1 MISAV
6 GIRVHSC
13 RSCAACVPPVASGA
27 ATAAMAEKAQ
37 KVTRADGV
45 TLESGREK
53 RPVTGPKETAG
64 ARPDGRPQSPEEKA
78 RAAAERRRDDDR
90 STAEARREERDVAR
104 PEGKRPDNAQSPEEQ
119 SQIAALRKRDADVRA
134 HERAHQMAAGGL
146 AGGATYTYQRGPDG
160 QLYAIGGEVPI
171 TVGPGRTPEETLQR
185 ARTVRSAALAPAEP
199 SGPDR
204 AIAAAAASME
214 AQALQEINARES
226 APAKGDRRTEAYE
239 AMSRSGEA
247 KPEGRS
253 LDVVA

>member
-13 RSCAACVPPVASGA
+13 RSCAACVPPLASGA
-27 ATAAMAEKAQ
+27 ASTAAAARAEKT
-37 KVTRADGV
+37 TRADGAAV
-45 TLESGREK
+45 EPGREK
-53 RPVTGPKETAG
+53 RAVTGPRDPAG
-64 ARPDGRPQSPEEKA
+64 ARADGQ
-78 RAAAERRRDDDR
+78 
-90 STAEARREERDVAR
+90 
-104 PEGKRPDNAQSPEEQ
+104 AQSPEEQ
-119 SQIAALRKRDADVRA
+119 AQIAALRKRDADVRA

-171 TVGPGRTPEETLQR
+171 TIAPGRTPEETLQR

-204 AIAAAAASME
+204 AVAAAAASME
-214 AQALQEINARES
+214 AQARQEISARS
-226 APAKGDRRTEAYE
+226 TSGPRGDRRTEAYE
-239 AMSRSGEA
+239 AMSGRGEA
-247 KPEGRS
+247 QPEGRS

>member
-1 MISAV
+1 MGIALPWRSGLAFKLCALLYPQLALFIGISRDRSSEAN
-6 GIRVHSC
+6 RVVIDSQGNSVVHYE
-13 RSCAACVPPVASGA
+13 V
-27 ATAAMAEKAQ
+27 TAADVPMLMAGLKAQ
-37 KVTRADGV
+37 MR
-45 TLESGREK
+45 LMFESGCDVLF
-53 RPVTGPKETAG
+53 PMHETV
-64 ARPDGRPQSPEEKA
+64 SWFV
-78 RAAAERRRDDDR
+78 RDQ
-90 STAEARREERDVAR
+90 
-104 PEGKRPDNAQSPEEQ
+104 AQSPEEQ
-119 SQIAALRKRDADVRA
+119 AQIAALRKRDADVRA

-160 QLYAIGGEVPI
+160 QLYAVGGEVQI

-204 AIAAAAASME
+204 AVAAAAASME
-214 AQALQEINARES
+214 AQALQEINARDSEAS
-226 APAKGDRRTEAYE
+226 RGDRRTEAYE

>member
-45 TLESGREK
+45 TLEPGREK

-64 ARPDGRPQSPEEKA
+64 ARPEVKQPGNAQSPE
-78 RAAAERRRDDDR
+78 
-90 STAEARREERDVAR
+90 ARR
-104 PEGKRPDNAQSPEEQ
+104 PGNAQSPEEQ
-119 SQIAALRKRDADVRA
+119 AQIAALRKRDADVRA

-226 APAKGDRRTEAYE
+226 TSSKGDRRTGAYE

>member
-27 ATAAMAEKAQ
+27 ATAAVAEKAQ
-37 KVTRADGV
+37 KVTRADGA
-45 TLESGREK
+45 TIERDREK
-53 RPVTGPKETAG
+53 RPVTGSRETAG
-64 ARPDGRPQSPEEKA
+64 ARPDGRTPSAEEKG
-78 RAAAERRRDDDR
+78 RAEAERRRDDDP
-90 STAEARREERDVAR
+90 STAEARREKRDVAR
-104 PEGKRPDNAQSPEEQ
+104 PEGKRPGNAQSPEEQ
-119 SQIAALRKRDADVRA
+119 AQIAALRKRDADVRA

-171 TVGPGRTPEETLQR
+171 SVGPGRTPEETIQR
-185 ARTVRSAALAPAEP
+185 ARTVRSAALAPASP

-204 AIAAAAASME
+204 AIAAAASSME

-226 APAKGDRRTEAYE
+226 EPAKGDRRTEAYE